1 MKLGGYDDMSIYMRS
16 IYTPEFNMEP
26 ENDGFKRNVLF
37 PGLMFSFHVKLQVS
51 VYPLSW
57 SCFFGD
63 LTFSAM
69 E

>member
-1 MKLGGYDDMSIYMRS
+1 
-16 IYTPEFNMEP
+16 MEP